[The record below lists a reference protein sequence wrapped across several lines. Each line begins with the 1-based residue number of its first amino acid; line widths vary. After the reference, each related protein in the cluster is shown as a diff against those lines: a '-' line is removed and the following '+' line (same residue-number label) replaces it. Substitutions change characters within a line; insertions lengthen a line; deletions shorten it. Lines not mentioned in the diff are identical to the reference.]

1 MPAEM
6 DGAVGKLQEIECR
19 VYSSNSYLSAHTATG
34 PKLMAKAAC
43 DDFNKICIDTGRVY
57 QPTFAVYS
65 TLAS

>member
-1 MPAEM
+1 MVRW
-6 DGAVGKLQEIECR
+6 GSCKKLNAGFT
-19 VYSSNSYLSAHTATG
+19 SNSYLSAHTATG